1 MFVSA
6 ALPSFIHPVMHS
18 DLLSTLVSHIQ
29 ELKKK
34 RCKHLLPRREESVVE
49 TPTPLVVSGGD
60 PFLKSVF
67 FVGGCCIPSEKIV
80 DSHPQRQ
87 KDPVISHFIQRRS
100 SHLLTGG
107 ASRKYSFYSPS
118 VRIPFSAHETLQT
131 LLPKEKIQHLRIIRA
146 RHRHAEI
153 SMQVSLVISASQI
166 LVPFFLNP
174 PRTGWG
180 WGDRSQI
187 PPFFPP
193 LDCGEKIRSLVLRS
207 MPPHKLRLLRSPE
220 S

>member
-1 MFVSA
+1 MQ
-6 ALPSFIHPVMHS
+6 ALTSTTWGKCCWDTHP
-18 DLLSTLVSHIQ
+18 
-29 ELKKK
+29 
-34 RCKHLLPRREESVVE
+34 P
-49 TPTPLVVSGGD
+49 VVSRGD

-131 LLPKEKIQHLRIIRA
+131 LLRKEKKIQHPRIIRA
-146 RHRHAEI
+146 RHRHAGI
-153 SMQVSLVISASQI
+153 SMLVSLVISASQVW
-166 LVPFFLNP
+166 VPFFPNP

-187 PPFFPP
+187 PP
-193 LDCGEKIRSLVLRS
+193 LSLPSTAGKKYGASCCVQCRLINFVS
-207 MPPHKLRLLRSPE
+207 CALLNHKSFRCVQAR
-220 S
+220 